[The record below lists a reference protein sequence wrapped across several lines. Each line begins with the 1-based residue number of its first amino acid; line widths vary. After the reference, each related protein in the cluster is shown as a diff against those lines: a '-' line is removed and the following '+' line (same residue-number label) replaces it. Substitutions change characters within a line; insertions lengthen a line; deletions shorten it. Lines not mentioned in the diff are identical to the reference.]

1 MAAKQIKREKA
12 TSTKGHYITNATL
25 LPEVIKAKKL
35 GKVTDELARMFIK
48 ITERYSKKS
57 NFVGYSFR
65 EDMVSVALINLCVNG
80 LKFNDELYDN
90 PFAFYTT
97 MIHRSF
103 LQYMA
108 DEKKHRNIRD
118 ELILEIGANPSNSFS
133 DSAHDD
139 YTKEHNSD
147 DFYHRAPINIEV
159 NKVGN
164 PYDYH
169 PTQDANIV
177 APNFNVEQKKRTMK
191 NRPFT
196 KKKKIEEQVENVDNK
211 KEKKTSRKKQ
221 TIKKSKKIVENY

>member
-1 MAAKQIKREKA
+1 MATKQIKREKS
-12 TSTKGHYITNATL
+12 TSTKGHYITNAVL
-25 LPEVIKAKKL
+25 LPEVIRAKEL
-35 GKVTDELARMFIK
+35 GRVTDELARMFIK

-80 LKFNDELYDN
+80 LKFNANDYDN

-147 DFYHRAPINIEV
+147 DFYHRAPVNIEI

-164 PYDYH
+164 PYEYS
-169 PTQDANIV
+169 PTQDASV
-177 APNFNVEQKKRTMK
+177 VVPNLNVEQKKRPMK

-196 KKKKIEEQVENVDNK
+196 KKKVEVEEEEIKPK
-211 KEKKTSRKKQ
+211 KKPTPKKKK
-221 TIKKSKKIVENY
+221 V